1 MTSVNLRTHRAHRLP
16 VPADLSSRVA
26 TCFLPMRFL
35 SGLMLAAKH
44 AMSTQDPIETIFL
57 VWLRTSKELT
67 PENYPEFFGAL
78 DSAYAVEV
86 LTPSLVL
93 IRAGKLDVLYFEDLF
108 MRTLGTEQWLITQT
122 NGIAYRL
129 PPELGQRVYTFVK
142 QSQIWQSAP
151 PW

>member
-1 MTSVNLRTHRAHRLP
+1 MTMNSP
-16 VPADLSSRVA
+16 
-26 TCFLPMRFL
+26 
-35 SGLMLAAKH
+35 
-44 AMSTQDPIETIFL
+44 DPIETIFL
-57 VWLRTSKELT
+57 VWMRTSKELT
-67 PENYPEFFGAL
+67 PENYPEFFAAL
-78 DSAYAVEV
+78 DMAYAVEV

-129 PPELGQRVYTFVK
+129 PPDLGHRVYTFVK
-142 QSQIWQSAP
+142 QSRIWQSAP